1 MTSFFPPGTQVWAC
15 DPRMV
20 LMAGWLAGWRG
31 GRKLQKEEGFSL
43 LSRLKLVT
51 YVAE

>member
-1 MTSFFPPGTQVWAC
+1 
-15 DPRMV
+15 
-20 LMAGWLAGWRG
+20 MAGWLAGWRG
-31 GRKLQKEEGFSL
+31 GRKLQKEGFSF